1 MAPVGLEAKSGGWRS
16 RGLSEA
22 VIHRSLPAGLAMLE
36 LVLALPILLLMM
48 ALIINF
54 ATFAA
59 WKVRAL
65 ASARHSAWSSR
76 WPWDGG
82 RLPRPEYWPL
92 NASLGSWGWGT
103 LDVLDDPR
111 LNHSVI
117 RGPMPNGFVVR
128 EWLFHPGR
136 GVLQGSAEMSR
147 RFPLVSSL
155 GSYRLS
161 GHHRVLDRF
170 WDHRE
175 MGLFTTHDRRT
186 PVLYELPRAPQSY
199 SEAYRQAA
207 LAILTAP
214 FRPHLAPLDRD
225 EEFVGYARRFG
236 WRHVGAPDF
245 HPPLRRFCSLDH
257 GVAQERV
264 SELIDD
270 IQGQIIADSHGN
282 LQRVGGVPQ
291 RIVEAFI
298 YLYGRVIQELQQQL
312 AAGVPQDVA
321 LSIQAEINDLQNRI
335 DMLQGFLNE
344 LRNAI
349 D

>member
-1 MAPVGLEAKSGGWRS
+1 MFWVGSRTTFGGSRSCGLARFPTNRVLPV
-16 RGLSEA
+16 
-22 VIHRSLPAGLAMLE
+22 GLAMLE
-36 LVLALPILLLMM
+36 LVLALPILLLLM

-54 ATFAA
+54 GTVSA

-65 ASARHSAWSSR
+65 ASARHSAWSTR
-76 WPWDGG
+76 WPRSGAG
-82 RLPRPEYWPL
+82 LPRPEFWPAG
-92 NASLGSWGWGT
+92 ASLGSSGWGT

-111 LNHSVI
+111 VNHPVV
-117 RGPMPNGFVVR
+117 RGPMLHNFGVR
-128 EWLFHPGR
+128 DWLFHPGR
-136 GVLQGSAEMSR
+136 GVREGQAEMSR

-161 GHHRVLDRF
+161 ARHRLLERY

-175 MGLFTTHDRRT
+175 MGLFSTHERRT

-207 LAILTAP
+207 MAILTAP

-225 EEFVGYARRFG
+225 QEFIGYARRFG
-236 WRHVGAPDF
+236 WRDTGAPDF
-245 HPPLRRFCSLDH
+245 HPGLHQFCSVDH
-257 GVAQERV
+257 SVARQRV
-264 SELIDD
+264 DELIDR
-270 IQGQIIADSHGN
+270 IQGRIVADSQGN

-291 RIVEAFI
+291 EIVGAFI
-298 YLYGRVIQELQQQL
+298 RLYGRVIQELQQQL
-312 AAGVPQDVA
+312 AAGVPPGA
-321 LSIQAEINDLQNRI
+321 AIGIQAEINDLQNRI
-335 DMLQGFLNE
+335 TLLEAFLNE